1 VDTLMKSFH
10 YPAGVTYLSMRDV
23 LCDAAG
29 CLTAVG
35 PDLEHDIVVWDYSH
49 LTPAAARYAAH
60 VLIEPRLADILTKR
74 ASP

>member
-1 VDTLMKSFH
+1 
-10 YPAGVTYLSMRDV
+10 MRDV

-35 PDLEHDIVVWDYSH
+35 PDLERDIVVWDYSH
-49 LTPAAARYAAH
+49 LTPAAARYVAQ
-60 VLIEPRLADILTKR
+60 VLIEPRLADILAKR

>member
-1 VDTLMKSFH
+1 MKSFH
-10 YPAGVTYLSMRDV
+10 YPTGVTYFSMRDV

-35 PDLEHDIVVWDYSH
+35 PDLERDIVVWDYSH
-49 LTPAAARYAAH
+49 LTPAAARYVAQ
-60 VLIEPRLADILTKR
+60 VLIEPRLADILAKR